1 MFWKDKTCE
10 TLEELKQVQADI
22 AFYKKRKKEL
32 SEPPKDPYFVPY
44 RTKASV
50 VDSIVRMMTGTE
62 SMELVFR
69 GAGEHLQFWNEFGKA
84 LVRFSENAEEFL
96 SCKSNLELLYV
107 KEKNLKEKLGIR

>member
-44 RTKASV
+44 
-50 VDSIVRMMTGTE
+50 
-62 SMELVFR
+62 
-69 GAGEHLQFWNEFGKA
+69 
-84 LVRFSENAEEFL
+84 
-96 SCKSNLELLYV
+96 
-107 KEKNLKEKLGIR
+107 